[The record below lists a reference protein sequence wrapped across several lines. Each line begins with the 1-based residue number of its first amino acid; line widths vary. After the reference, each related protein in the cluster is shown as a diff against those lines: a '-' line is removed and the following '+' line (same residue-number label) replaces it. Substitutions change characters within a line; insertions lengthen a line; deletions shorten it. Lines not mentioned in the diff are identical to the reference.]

1 MKHIEIKLPI
11 VAKVVLEKEA
21 IDKIKTGKYIA
32 LLIPVEEIVIT
43 NTEESKC
50 QCQKLKLRKNMT

>member
-11 VAKVVLEKEA
+11 IAKVVLEEEA

-43 NTEESKC
+43 EE
-50 QCQKLKLRKNMT
+50 